1 MQASQ
6 VLEYLEDLAK
16 RLGVEIVYQKL
27 GEEDFSVRGGLCK
40 VNGTFKIFIDRS
52 KSLEDQI
59 NIVAQGLSSFDTEEV
74 YLFPYIRDV
83 LEKAR
88 RHHRCLYSFFCSIS
102 RVIDDPFQ

>member
-1 MQASQ
+1 MKSGQ
-6 VLEYLEDLAK
+6 VLEYLEDLAE

-27 GEEDFSVRGGLCK
+27 GEDEFSVKGGLCK
-40 VNGTFKIFIDRS
+40 VNGIFKIFIDRS

-59 NIVAQGLSSFDTEEV
+59 HTVAQGLSSFDTDEI

-88 RHHRCLYSFFCSIS
+88 RQLR
-102 RVIDDPFQ
+102 

>member
-6 VLEYLEDLAK
+6 VLEYLEDLAE

-27 GEEDFSVRGGLCK
+27 GEEDFSVRGGLCRI
-40 VNGTFKIFIDRS
+40 NGTFKIFIDRS

-74 YLFPYIRDV
+74 FLFPYIRDV

-88 RHHRCLYSFFCSIS
+88 RQL
-102 RVIDDPFQ
+102 

>member
-6 VLEYLEDLAK
+6 VLEYLEDLAE

-88 RHHRCLYSFFCSIS
+88 RHL
-102 RVIDDPFQ
+102 

>member
-1 MQASQ
+1 MQSRQ
-6 VLEYLEDLAK
+6 ILEYLEDLAE

-74 YLFPYIRDV
+74 FLFPYIRDV

-88 RHHRCLYSFFCSIS
+88 SQL
-102 RVIDDPFQ
+102 

>member
-1 MQASQ
+1 MQSSQ
-6 VLEYLEDLAK
+6 VLEYLEDLAE

-27 GEEDFSVRGGLCK
+27 GEEEFSVRGGLCK

-52 KSLEDQI
+52 KSIENQI

-74 YLFPYIRDV
+74 FLFPYVREV

-88 RHHRCLYSFFCSIS
+88 RQ
-102 RVIDDPFQ
+102 P